1 MLFLRIQQVYRQ
13 AINDNSDPPLSG
25 PLNVSAQLASDDIE
39 KTWWVRTAPT
49 VRLCPTALNSI
60 LPVRYTLN
68 LEEVPRVASFLRHPN
83 MDDVSHEF
91 SLHHLI
97 DLTD

>member
-1 MLFLRIQQVYRQ
+1 MLFLRVQQVYRQ
-13 AINDNSDPPLSG
+13 AINDKSDPPLSG
-25 PLNVSAQLASDDIE
+25 PLNVSAQLAMTLKKLGGCVPRRRS
-39 KTWWVRTAPT
+39 
-49 VRLCPTALNSI
+49 CPTALNSI

-68 LEEVPRVASFLRHPN
+68 LEEVPRVASFLRQPN